1 LPPAQASTKCDPPFT
16 LAAQIAARPTPENLK
31 RLGDWFGERK
41 QFDCAAQAFSQA
53 SQLDPSSA
61 TLAYLWGLSLSSAG
75 DDSAAL
81 APLRQAATLDPSD
94 IHAHLASAIALDKMK
109 RVSEAK
115 EEWRKALALDPNF
128 ATALDGLSRDLIDQK
143 DYASVIAVLAR
154 PSATGQL
161 SPVQSL
167 NLGIAYAGE
176 GRLDEATQVL
186 RNGLNT
192 TPDSLEIADELAV
205 VLMLK
210 GRDHE
215 AYSIFEIAI
224 QKHPDDEATKVL
236 YLHTLVTSKA
246 ENAASYARQLL
257 ATYPNQWEVLYLNGV
272 LSAAGGEFQQ
282 ARTNFQSSVS
292 LNPIYGESRT
302 ALGNV
307 LAHLGDPRG
316 AREQLEKGIALG
328 DDSPEAEY
336 SLATVLRSLG
346 ETDAARQAL
355 NRYQELKSSR
365 ANKAQ
370 AAGKAESGDQSM
382 AAGNYSQA
390 AEIYRDALTTDPAEA
405 VLHYKLSRAL
415 GKMNDVAGEI
425 NELQRTIELD
435 PKLAEAQNQLGFLAV
450 HRGEAERAESY
461 FRAATEA
468 DPSYVVA
475 WVNLAATLASEAKWS
490 EADLAAKRLLEIDPG
505 NSAAREIETAV
516 AQSHSQPAP

>member
-1 LPPAQASTKCDPPFT
+1 MAPAQVWLKCDPPST
-16 LAAQIAARPTPENLK
+16 LAAQVAARPTAENYK
-31 RLGDWFGERK
+31 RLGDWYGERK
-41 QFDCAAQAFSQA
+41 QFECAAQAFSQA
-53 SQLDPSSA
+53 SNLDPSSG

-75 DDSAAL
+75 DDAAAL
-81 APLRQAATLDPSD
+81 APLRQAASLDLSD
-94 IHAHLASAIALDKMK
+94 IHAHLASAVALDKLK
-109 RVSEAK
+109 RVPEASQ
-115 EEWRKALALDPNF
+115 EWRKALAIDPNS

-143 DYASVIAVLAR
+143 DYASVIAVLSR

-161 SPVQSL
+161 SPAQSL

-192 TPDSLEIADELAV
+192 APDSVEIADELAV

-215 AYSIFEIAI
+215 AYSIFEMAI
-224 QKHPDDEATKVL
+224 QRHPDDEATKIL
-236 YLHTLVTSKA
+236 YLHSLVTSKA
-246 ENAASYARQLL
+246 EKAASYAGQLL

-272 LSAAGGEFQQ
+272 LSSAVGDFEQ
-282 ARTNFQSSVS
+282 ARTYFQSSVS
-292 LNPIYGESRT
+292 LNPNYGESRT

-307 LAHLGDPRG
+307 LAHLGDARG
-316 AREQLEKGIALG
+316 AKEQLEKGIALG

-346 ETDAARQAL
+346 ETDAAKQTL
-355 NRYQELKSSR
+355 GRYEELKSSR

-415 GKMNDVAGEI
+415 GKMNDVAGELH
-425 NELQRTIELD
+425 ELQRTIELD
-435 PKLAEAQNQLGFLAV
+435 SKLAEAQNQLGYLAV

-468 DPSYVVA
+468 DPSYIVA

-490 EADLAAKRLLEIDPG
+490 EADVAARRILEIDPG
-505 NSAAREIETAV
+505 NSAANEIETAA
-516 AQSHSQPAP
+516 AQSHSHL